1 MTEEDEGPS
10 DNNKRRNKKKRRV
23 KPNPKLVNMINPIE
37 YNMDKIE
44 SILREDDLE
53 VLREKH
59 NIPSEVRIR
68 LL

>member
-10 DNNKRRNKKKRRV
+10 D
-23 KPNPKLVNMINPIE
+23 NMINPIE